1 MYPPISGR
9 LQKPSIPIQGTIIS
23 NTGKYIFP
31 GIAVFLSFQHRI
43 EQRNLCG
50 TNIIIRIIF
59 STANI
64 RLTKNQ
70 LIFFK
75 NDQLLASAIAAIAST
90 TTGQRRAMQA
100 SCRPLTTNS
109 SIRPVAKLNVYCFF
123 AMLEV
128 GLTAMRNTTGLP
140 FEIPPLMPPAPL
152 VAVFPLRSQNSRYAP
167 NLSYGLRRIR
177 RRTRCPAPPE
187 SKMPGEPIA
196 IRANRRT
203 ARPIRRAP
211 CRRYTQ

>member
-59 STANI
+59 SAANI

-70 LIFFK
+70 LIFGKKRSVVSQRDRGDRLHHDRTAQGDAGVVPPFDDELFHPSRRK
-75 NDQLLASAIAAIAST
+75 IERILFLRDAGSRFDSDAEHHGIAVRDTAVDSA
-90 TTGQRRAMQA
+90 
-100 SCRPLTTNS
+100 
-109 SIRPVAKLNVYCFF
+109 RPVGSGFPS
-123 AMLEV
+123 
-128 GLTAMRNTTGLP
+128 P
-140 FEIPPLMPPAPL
+140 FTKQSLC
-152 VAVFPLRSQNSRYAP
+152 S
-167 NLSYGLRRIR
+167 
-177 RRTRCPAPPE
+177 
-187 SKMPGEPIA
+187 EPF
-196 IRANRRT
+196 IRAAANPSPNSMPRT
-203 ARPIRRAP
+203 AGIENAR
-211 CRRYTQ
+211 